1 MTKILS
7 IRQSFLPEVTPWT
20 FLGGSHTCFLS
31 FSLLNK
37 GDSFLLPPWFS
48 HYWGPPQ
55 TWPDIS
61 QHFISLHFS
70 TFLYISLHFS
80 AVEKCREMSRNARV
94 KSGGDLY
101 CTLLYMFSTSQ
112 SYLLYLSHSIPLNWS
127 PLFGHLY
134 DSFIMILNRCSLYS
148 VVRKPGWKKER
159 VSLRREK
166 EKEQVWDLPRKVQG
180 VRVTSERRDWRI
192 PNILEHTGSNV
203 IMVIYS
209 L

>member
-48 HYWGPPQ
+48 HYWGPPPQ

-94 KSGGDLY
+94 KSGG
-101 CTLLYMFSTSQ
+101 TSTVPF
-112 SYLLYLSHSIPLNWS
+112 YI
-127 PLFGHLY
+127 
-134 DSFIMILNRCSLYS
+134 CSLQ
-148 VVRKPGWKKER
+148 
-159 VSLRREK
+159 VSPIFFT
-166 EKEQVWDLPRKVQG
+166 WAIPYPWIDLPFLGTFMIHLSWYWIDALYIQEAPV
-180 VRVTSERRDWRI
+180 
-192 PNILEHTGSNV
+192 NIRSNYA
-203 IMVIYS
+203 IRHF
-209 L
+209 